1 MDINDILLQLGI
13 GSKETVYMSITP
25 GVGLELIQLD
35 IPTRS
40 VKNYAFRPLEYNE
53 SLREIADYDAFKDAV
68 VELFEELKLSTK
80 SNIILNVPMVL
91 FGSKELP
98 LLLGDDAVTEALT
111 SEVEQSYIFKRYE
124 PIVSWADA
132 SLNQNGDTRKLF
144 YSAIQK
150 MAIDNIKNVLTE
162 LGASLVGVE
171 MSLTSILKALA
182 FSGRADEQ
190 MKDNMT
196 WNLMLV
202 NQNGYSICSMLGK
215 NIVDYY
221 EEPLAIKSFEGEE
234 IYNAINASAQITLM
248 SYSAN
253 YLYIVS
259 QTDLVSAEILANR
272 LQVEGIVQYWENNE
286 FKKQDLIPVS
296 LEVLEDVAH
305 KISLEAVGIATGNT
319 TNMPVKFNFAA
330 TGTGDGAGVADENE
344 IVPIKIGEKEFEV
357 TPIVAR
363 NIAFIAAVA
372 VLVPVLIVFLTLPI
386 LKNKKQAQLDDI
398 NSRLTTVQ
406 NEVKKMQ
413 EEQNK
418 LNDFDVN
425 SEIKKVMSNNR
436 IKLMSYTALG
446 ESVPKHVWITYYVT
460 KEDGKIDIKGES
472 SNVEEV
478 YTFFRNMK
486 DSLIDT
492 KLRLHKLQMQTD
504 SVDDVVSI
512 DPNKPVN
519 YEFEITNMT
528 EAELNPTPAADAN
541 QQGAA
546 QQQPQQEE
554 EKKGGLLNNK
564 PLLNFGKK

>member
-162 LGASLVGVE
+162 LGASLVSVE

-330 TGTGDGAGVADENE
+330 SGTGEGAGVADENE

-372 VLVPVLIVFLTLPI
+372 LLVPVLIVFLTLPV

>member
-124 PIVSWADA
+124 PVVSWADA

-162 LGASLVGVE
+162 LGASLVSVE